1 MTRILSFTKMKEA
14 KNRVEIWAKRI
25 KMSISLTYSFSGV
38 LENETLPYSN
48 ALWGN
53 QAHRVALYWR
63 WCEGKSGVKVL
74 SKQEGDCGISFDFDW
89 N

>member
-1 MTRILSFTKMKEA
+1 MTSILSFTKMKEA
-14 KNRVEIWAKRI
+14 KSQVGIWAEWI
-25 KMSISLTYSFSGV
+25 KVSVSLTYSFSGV
-38 LENETLPYSN
+38 LEKETLPYNN

-74 SKQEGDCGISFDFDW
+74 SKKEWQ
-89 N
+89 